1 MTWRRGAGLHREERR
16 FMTRTIVAFA
26 AFAVALG
33 YGVGAHAQ
41 STQTTRGDIAA
52 VDNATLHLK
61 SSSGQETTIK
71 LPDDVRVSLRVPA
84 KLDDIKSGTFVG
96 TAATPGPN
104 GTLVASEVHIFPEA
118 LRGTGEGHRPMSTMP
133 GSTMT
138 NATVAGV
145 SPAAAKRGTMTNA
158 TVGNVGA
165 IAGGRT
171 LKLAYKG
178 GEQTVFVSDKTPV
191 VLIEAGSR
199 GSLTP
204 GAHVIVY
211 AQRDTSGA
219 LVAQRISVGAN
230 GSVPPI

>member
-1 MTWRRGAGLHREERR
+1 MKRP
-16 FMTRTIVAFA
+16 IVALA
-26 AFAVALG
+26 AFAVALAF
-33 YGVGAHAQ
+33 GVGANAQ
-41 STQTTRGDIAA
+41 STQTMRGDIAA
-52 VDNATLHLK
+52 VDKTTLHLK

-84 KLDDIKSGTFVG
+84 KLDDIKAGMFVG

-118 LRGTGEGHRPMSTMP
+118 MRGTGEGYRSMATMP

-145 SPAAAKRGTMTNA
+145 SSSAVNKRGTMTNA
-158 TVGNVGA
+158 TVGNVRTA
-165 IAGGRT
+165 EEGRT

-191 VLIEAGSR
+191 VMVEAGSR

-211 AQRDTSGA
+211 AQRDTSGDLA
-219 LVAQRISVGAN
+219 ARRISVGAN

>member
-1 MTWRRGAGLHREERR
+1 MTPPIFTLA
-16 FMTRTIVAFA
+16 V
-26 AFAVALG
+26 FAVALG
-33 YGVGAHAQ
+33 FGVGAQAQ
-41 STQTTRGDIAA
+41 STQTLRGDIAA

-61 SSSGQETTIK
+61 SSSGQETTIR

-118 LRGTGEGHRPMSTMP
+118 MRGTGQGHRPMSTMP

-145 SPAAAKRGTMTNA
+145 SSSATKKRSTMTNA
-158 TVGNVGA
+158 TVGNVGTTA
-165 IAGGRT
+165 EGRT
-171 LKLAYKG
+171 LRLAYKG

-191 VLIEAGSR
+191 VVIEAGSR

-211 AQRDTSGA
+211 AQRNTTGDLS
-219 LVAQRISVGAN
+219 AQRTSVGAN

>member
-1 MTWRRGAGLHREERR
+1 MKRRV
-16 FMTRTIVAFA
+16 VALA
-26 AFAVALG
+26 VSAVALAFG
-33 YGVGAHAQ
+33 ISANAQ
-41 STQTTRGDIAA
+41 STQTLRGDIAA
-52 VDNATLHLK
+52 VDKATLHLK
-61 SSSGQETTIK
+61 SSSGQQTTIQ
-71 LPDDVRVSLRVPA
+71 LPEDLRVSLRVPA

-118 LRGTGEGHRPMSTMP
+118 MRGTGEGHRPMSTMP

-145 SPAAAKRGTMTNA
+145 SGAANKRGTMTNA
-158 TVGNVGA
+158 TVDNVGA
-165 IAGGRT
+165 TAGGRT

-178 GEQTVFVSDKTPV
+178 GEQTVLVSDRTPV
-191 VLIEAGSR
+191 VLVEPGSR

-204 GAHVIVY
+204 GEHVIVY
-211 AQRDTSGA
+211 AQRDTSGD

>member
-1 MTWRRGAGLHREERR
+1 MNRP
-16 FMTRTIVAFA
+16 IVAFA

-33 YGVGAHAQ
+33 FGVGANAQ
-41 STQTTRGDIAA
+41 SAQTMRGNIAS
-52 VDNATLHLK
+52 VDKTTLHLK
-61 SSSGQETTIK
+61 SSSGQETRIK
-71 LPDDVRVSLRVPA
+71 LPDDVRISLRVPA
-84 KLDDIKSGTFVG
+84 KLDDIESGTFVG

-104 GTLVASEVHIFPEA
+104 GTLVASVVQIFPEA
-118 LRGTGEGHRPMSTMP
+118 LRGIGEGHRPMATLP

-138 NATVAGV
+138 NATVADV
-145 SPAAAKRGTMTNA
+145 SASANKRGTMTNA
-158 TVGNVGA
+158 TVGNVGVA
-165 IAGGRT
+165 PEGRT

-191 VLIEAGSR
+191 VVFEAGSR

-211 AQRDTSGA
+211 AQRDTSGDLA
-219 LVAQRISVGAN
+219 AQRISVGAN

>member
-1 MTWRRGAGLHREERR
+1 
-16 FMTRTIVAFA
+16 MTRTIVASA

-41 STQTTRGDIAA
+41 STQTMRGDIAA
-52 VDNATLHLK
+52 IDNATLHLK
-61 SSSGQETTIK
+61 SSSGQETAIK
-71 LPDDVRVSLRVPA
+71 LPDEVRVSLRVPA
-84 KLDDIKSGTFVG
+84 RLDDIKSGTFVG
-96 TAATPGPN
+96 TAATPGLD
-104 GTLVASEVHIFPEA
+104 GTLIASVVQIFPEA
-118 LRGTGEGHRPMSTMP
+118 LRGIGEGHRPMAALP

-138 NATVAGV
+138 NATVADV
-145 SPAAAKRGTMTNA
+145 SASANKRGTMTNA

-165 IAGGRT
+165 TAGGRT

-191 VLIEAGSR
+191 VLMEAGSR

-204 GAHVIVY
+204 GAHVMVY

>member
-1 MTWRRGAGLHREERR
+1 
-16 FMTRTIVAFA
+16 
-26 AFAVALG
+26 
-33 YGVGAHAQ
+33 
-41 STQTTRGDIAA
+41 
-52 VDNATLHLK
+52 
-61 SSSGQETTIK
+61 
-71 LPDDVRVSLRVPA
+71 VRVSLRVPA

-118 LRGTGEGHRPMSTMP
+118 LRGTGEGHRPMATLP

>member
-1 MTWRRGAGLHREERR
+1 MKRS
-16 FMTRTIVAFA
+16 V
-26 AFAVALG
+26 VALG
-33 YGVGAHAQ
+33 IFAGALAFSVGANAQ
-41 STQTTRGDIAA
+41 SMQTLHGDIAA
-52 VDNATLHLK
+52 VDKTTLQLK

-71 LPDDVRVSLRVPA
+71 LPDDVRISLRVPA
-84 KLDDIKSGTFVG
+84 QLDDIKAGTFVG
-96 TAATPGPN
+96 AAATPGPN
-104 GTLVASEVHIFPEA
+104 DTLVASVVQIFPEA
-118 LRGTGEGHRPMSTMP
+118 MRGAGEGHRPMSTMP